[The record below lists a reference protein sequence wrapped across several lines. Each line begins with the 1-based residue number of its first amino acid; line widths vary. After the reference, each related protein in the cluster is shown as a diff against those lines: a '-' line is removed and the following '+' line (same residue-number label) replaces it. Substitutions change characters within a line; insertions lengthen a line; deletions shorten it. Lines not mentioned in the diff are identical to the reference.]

1 MRKIAEWLSS
11 KDRSIFFKKI
21 ISLWFPWKVE
31 SDLFFMMNRC
41 IFATAFSLPS
51 ILLYSKLYVSSNPSA
66 IPFACTYIFSV
77 KRTSDCMPRYTP
89 EQLVKRNAS
98 IWTDIQ
104 IILAPIQFLIFV
116 AGVTITILY
125 ANGLFITDFYWV
137 SVVILFKTLFF
148 ALLFIT
154 GMFFEKEIFDKWVY
168 SKEFLWED
176 IGSTVAAAFH
186 LLYFVLAFLGYPEDV
201 LIWEAFLAYFTYVV
215 NALQYLVRIIL
226 EKLNERKLRL
236 DGRI

>member
-1 MRKIAEWLSS
+1 
-11 KDRSIFFKKI
+11 
-21 ISLWFPWKVE
+21 
-31 SDLFFMMNRC
+31 
-41 IFATAFSLPS
+41 
-51 ILLYSKLYVSSNPSA
+51 
-66 IPFACTYIFSV
+66 
-77 KRTSDCMPRYTP
+77 MPRSTP
-89 EQLVKRNAS
+89 EQLAKRNAS

-104 IILAPIQFLIFV
+104 IILAPVQFLVFV
-116 AGVTITILY
+116 TGVSVTALY
-125 ANGLFITDFYWV
+125 LNGLFISNFYWV
-137 SVVILFKTLFF
+137 SVAILFKTLFF

-154 GMFFEKEIFDKWVY
+154 GMFFEKEIFNKWVY

-186 LLYFVLAFLGYPEDV
+186 LLYFVMAYLGYPEDV
-201 LIWEAFLAYFTYVV
+201 LVWEAFLADFTNVI